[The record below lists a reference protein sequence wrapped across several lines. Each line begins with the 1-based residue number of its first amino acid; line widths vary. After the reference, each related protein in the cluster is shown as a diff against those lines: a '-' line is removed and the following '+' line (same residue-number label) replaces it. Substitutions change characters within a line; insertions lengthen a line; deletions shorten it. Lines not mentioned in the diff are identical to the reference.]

1 MFPHN
6 NGMIGLAH
14 RGFSLYDVKTH
25 LAEYLGTHGYKTMLV
40 GVDHVT
46 HDPWQEQV
54 ECNAESASEI
64 AAAAGHWLRNRSD
77 SLPFFLS
84 VGFLETHRDFLPLG
98 PLEDPRYIQPPTGLP
113 DVPSIR
119 NDMAGFISSA
129 RSLDDGIGLI
139 VQALKDSGLDGNT
152 IIICTTDHGI
162 PFPHMKCNLHDTGT
176 GVLLIIRGQEGGSL
190 RDGKVVDA
198 MVSQIDLFPTICD
211 LLSLEKPVWLQ
222 GKSILGLFDGSQ
234 DPAVIDSLNDAVFS
248 EVTYHAA
255 YEPMRGVRT
264 ARWKYIRYF
273 DDWYW
278 PVLPNCDTSPS
289 LTYLLEQGWRD
300 QPREKEM
307 LYDLVFDPCESHNL
321 ACSTAH
327 LVPLNEMRARLDAW
341 MHRTKD
347 PLLNGFI
354 PAPKGTSINMP
365 DQFSACDPTKVIE

>member
-1 MFPHN
+1 
-6 NGMIGLAH
+6 
-14 RGFSLYDVKTH
+14 
-25 LAEYLGTHGYKTMLV
+25 
-40 GVDHVT
+40 
-46 HDPWQEQV
+46 
-54 ECNAESASEI
+54 
-64 AAAAGHWLRNRSD
+64 
-77 SLPFFLS
+77 
-84 VGFLETHRDFLPLG
+84 
-98 PLEDPRYIQPPTGLP
+98 
-113 DVPSIR
+113 
-119 NDMAGFISSA
+119 MAGFISSA